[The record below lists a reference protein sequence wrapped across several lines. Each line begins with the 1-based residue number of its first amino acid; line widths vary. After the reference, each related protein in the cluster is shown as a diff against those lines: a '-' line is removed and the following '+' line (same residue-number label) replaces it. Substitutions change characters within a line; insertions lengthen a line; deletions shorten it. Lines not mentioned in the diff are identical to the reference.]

1 MLKAS
6 TSGVTVMIED
16 IVNGGPPIAATATI
30 YQNRIKIV
38 ENTALNS
45 LAPSAYRVTLSG
57 VEDMVGNPADTYRW
71 VFLVGDYS
79 NINLSCI
86 SELFVNNNNLDQNSI
101 NVTAYKARLIN
112 SDGVIDGYGTTSYV
126 AEEAVNLEGGFEV
139 TEGGAFEAQIE
150 NCDDE

>member
-1 MLKAS
+1 MCPN
-6 TSGVTVMIED
+6 VR
-16 IVNGGPPIAATATI
+16 PIAATATI

-45 LAPSAYRVTLSG
+45 LPASAYRVTLSG

-86 SELFVNNNNLDQNSI
+86 SELFVNNNLNQNSI
-101 NVTAYKARLIN
+101 NVKVYKARLIN